1 MTGGSIPV
9 RVANQNKKENDEISL
24 KTWIGIA
31 ILDILV
37 HDFINTVTY
46 SPPRRGER

>member
-1 MTGGSIPV
+1 MLVNHALLKNRVGS
-9 RVANQNKKENDEISL
+9 ASNKIE
-24 KTWIGIA
+24 G
-31 ILDILV
+31 LV